1 MFSTDKFFK
10 FSIPLQ
16 ATSFLDPANPGPGTA
31 NGDQKEREEPE
42 LSDTHQEALPPPAA
56 IPWWRG
62 RASPE
67 RHWG

>member
-31 NGDQKEREEPE
+31 NGSEGERG
-42 LSDTHQEALPPPAA
+42 TRTVRHPP
-56 IPWWRG
+56 G
-62 RASPE
+62 GSASARCRSLVE
-67 RHWG
+67 GQGFA